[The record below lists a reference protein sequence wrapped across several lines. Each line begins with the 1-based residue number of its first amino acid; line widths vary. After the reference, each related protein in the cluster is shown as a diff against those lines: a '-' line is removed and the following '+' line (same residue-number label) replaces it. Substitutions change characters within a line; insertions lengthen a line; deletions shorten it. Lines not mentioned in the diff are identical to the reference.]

1 MEPKP
6 YLTFVGCN
14 VDQFISAVE
23 TILGYDAA
31 DTVFDV
37 IVRRNNESDIVVL
50 EPTVLIGH
58 IEGLSWIS
66 VKSTVGAIAEMY
78 ELPDIW
84 YVFTVD
90 SLGKLRWSR

>member
-14 VDQFISAVE
+14 VDQFVSAVE

-37 IVRRNNESDIVVL
+37 ILRRNDEADIVML

-58 IEGLSWIS
+58 VQGLSWIG
-66 VKSTVGAIAEMY
+66 VKSTVGAIAAMY
-78 ELPDIW
+78 QLPDVW

-90 SLGKLRWSR
+90 SLGKLRWSK

>member
-14 VDQFISAVE
+14 VDQFVSAVE

-37 IVRRNNESDIVVL
+37 IVGRDEADIVML

-58 IEGLSWIS
+58 VQGLSWIG

-78 ELPDIW
+78 QLPDVW